1 VKFKSALVTAI
12 SGSIGGM
19 TGAHN
24 KGGMYLRARATPT
37 NPASAFQVA
46 VRNAMAQLVVFWGDG
61 LTQTQRDAW
70 DLYAF
75 NTPVNNALGD
85 SVQRSG
91 QQMFLR
97 GNVTRLK
104 NALDIVSDGPANYN
118 LGEFT
123 APTFA
128 VDETNQEV
136 DVTFDDTDTWA
147 GETGSAMV
155 ISVSRP
161 QSVGVNFFKG
171 PYRQA
176 GLIAGDDTTPPT
188 SPAAIALP
196 FPVAVGQKVF
206 FEARVSRVDGR
217 LSSPFRGSVT
227 VA

>member
-1 VKFKSALVTAI
+1 
-12 SGSIGGM
+12 
-19 TGAHN
+19 
-24 KGGMYLRARATPT
+24 MYLRARATPT

-46 VRNAMAQLVVFWGDG
+46 VRNSLAQLVVFWGDG

-128 VDETNQEV
+128 VDEPNQEV
-136 DVTFDDTDTWA
+136 DVSFDNTDTWA
-147 GETGSAMV
+147 TETGSAMI

-161 QSVGVNFFKG
+161 QSAGVNFFKG

-176 GLIAGDDTTPPT
+176 GIIEGDDTTAPT

-227 VA
+227 VT